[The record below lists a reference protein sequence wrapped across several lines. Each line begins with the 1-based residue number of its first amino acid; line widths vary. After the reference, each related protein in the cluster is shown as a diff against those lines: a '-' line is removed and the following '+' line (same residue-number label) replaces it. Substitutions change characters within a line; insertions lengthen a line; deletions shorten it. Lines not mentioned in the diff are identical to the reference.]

1 MLSCAPY
8 SSSGGGRVGNP
19 FFCCFPYPFP
29 SPLPL
34 LAYFVPM
41 LPDTHGE
48 RAVPRCYSGLYP
60 MYAHMMK
67 QRRKVFGGRKLG
79 VKPKTI

>member
-8 SSSGGGRVGNP
+8 FSSGGGQVGNP
-19 FFCCFPYPFP
+19 FLPPSLFPF
-29 SPLPL
+29 PLPL
-34 LAYFVPM
+34 LASI
-41 LPDTHGE
+41 
-48 RAVPRCYSGLYP
+48 RAFITRYSRREGGARCCSGLYP
-60 MYAHMMK
+60 MYTHMMK